1 MRLFAGAGTAGERL
15 AEEAALKRV
24 RATGSA
30 DRDAILDAGSLV
42 EAFVSRSLSALWTGA
57 VSLSLPAARLWCA
70 CRESLP
76 VKA

>member
-30 DRDAILDAGSLV
+30 DRDAILNAG
-42 EAFVSRSLSALWTGA
+42 ED
-57 VSLSLPAARLWCA
+57 
-70 CRESLP
+70 
-76 VKA
+76 VK

>member
-1 MRLFAGAGTAGERL
+1 MELGAERL

-24 RATGSA
+24 RATGST

-42 EAFVSRSLSALWTGA
+42 EAFVSRSLSALWTVA
-57 VSLSLPAARLWCA
+57 VSLSLPAAQHDYCA

>member
-1 MRLFAGAGTAGERL
+1 MELGAERL

-42 EAFVSRSLSALWTGA
+42 EAFVSRSLSAL
-57 VSLSLPAARLWCA
+57 
-70 CRESLP
+70 
-76 VKA
+76 